1 MCWDPMTFG
10 EFPGGKFGDVAGCG
24 FGLGNTRH
32 GCPWSLQRHT
42 AGRDNSRLLFRSSG
56 SAVEISCFFLT
67 PPPHSARPRPG
78 LHRCSYREVARRG
91 PGARGGPSSHP
102 PSASP
107 RLRARF
113 RFPVNPTGL
122 QAHRGHTLLDLFVP
136 FLRFCSIPRP
146 LLSPICVNLRQLRI
160 APAQLPPFSGNPGAK
175 TPGATRDIP
184 LSRFGMCLCWIDA
197 LHPAKF
203 SINTNNRLTATPCN
217 A

>member
-1 MCWDPMTFG
+1 MAALGACSGIQRAETIHDYFLEG
-10 EFPGGKFGDVAGCG
+10 VAV
-24 FGLGNTRH
+24 LSKS
-32 GCPWSLQRHT
+32 P
-42 AGRDNSRLLFRSSG
+42 ASS
-56 SAVEISCFFLT
+56 S
-67 PPPHSARPRPG
+67 PHHPIQPAP
-78 LHRCSYREVARRG
+78 G
-91 PGARGGPSSHP
+91 PGCTRATTGRLRAGELRRAEDPDLIP

-122 QAHRGHTLLDLFVP
+122 QAHRGHTPLDLFVP

-146 LLSPICVNLRQLRI
+146 FLIPICVNLRQLRI
-160 APAQLPPFSGNPGAK
+160 APAQLPPFSGDPGPK

-197 LHPAKF
+197 LHPAKV